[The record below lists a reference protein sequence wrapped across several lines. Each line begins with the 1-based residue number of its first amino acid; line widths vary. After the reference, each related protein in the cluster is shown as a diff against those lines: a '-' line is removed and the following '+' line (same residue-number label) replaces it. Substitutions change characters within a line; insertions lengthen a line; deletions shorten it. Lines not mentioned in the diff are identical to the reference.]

1 MSKLPNPFR
10 IMLLFEHSL
19 LTLFTV
25 NDVQL
30 QFSNW
35 NFVLFCFAFLTI
47 YRAGVTPDF
56 CFPGAAKDF
65 LGFEIGDFGSFVKKI
80 YASICWGQFDFTRE
94 FFLFKNGK
102 IRGKKGKN

>member
-1 MSKLPNPFR
+1 MSKFPNPFR
-10 IMLLFEHSL
+10 ITLLFEHSL

-30 QFSNW
+30 SLVLEFC
-35 NFVLFCFAFLTI
+35 FVLPCFLNNLQS
-47 YRAGVTPDF
+47 RGDAGN

-80 YASICWGQFDFTRE
+80 YASICWG
-94 FFLFKNGK
+94 
-102 IRGKKGKN
+102 